1 MVVTPTNAADAVLG
15 PTAREIAEKLEA
27 AGFDVLL
34 DDRDERP
41 GVKFKDADLVG
52 IPFRITV
59 GKKVAEGQVEVLRR
73 STRETQDAT
82 IASIAGHFE
91 KLLRPAP

>member
-1 MVVTPTNAADAVLG
+1 MVTPTNVGDEKLLSTAVD
-15 PTAREIAEKLEA
+15 IAGRLEA
-27 AGFDVLL
+27 AGFEVLL

-59 GKKVAEGQVEVLRR
+59 GKKVTEGTVEVVRR
-73 STRETQDAT
+73 STRQMED
-82 IASIAGHFE
+82 ASISAITEYFE
-91 KLLRPAP
+91 KNLRSAH